1 MKGRQ
6 SSRSSSTRT
15 RTGMGTRTRT
25 DERFLRATGNE
36 VEDGFRLH
44 RNVLNYLARMAF
56 GLRFQPVPYVSVT
69 HTHTIRSVCV
79 WVCA

>member
-1 MKGRQ
+1 MR
-6 SSRSSSTRT
+6 
-15 RTGMGTRTRT
+15 TRTRT

-44 RNVLNYLARMAF
+44 RRVLNYLARMAF
-56 GLRFQPVPYVSVT
+56 GLRFQPVPYVSVPHTQT
-69 HTHTIRSVCV
+69 HTHTIKSVFV